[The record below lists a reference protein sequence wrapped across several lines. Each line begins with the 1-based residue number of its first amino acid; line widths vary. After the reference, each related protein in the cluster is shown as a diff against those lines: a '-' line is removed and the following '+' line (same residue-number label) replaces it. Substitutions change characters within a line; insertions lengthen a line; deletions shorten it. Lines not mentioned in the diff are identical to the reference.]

1 MYLLQMQNITK
12 AFPGI
17 IANDDVTLTIQ
28 EGEIHALLGENGAG
42 KTTLMNILYGLYEAD
57 KGNILWKG
65 NPVQISCPE
74 DAIRLGIGMVHQHF
88 MLVKTMSV
96 LKNIVLGLREESYPL
111 FRKKETQERIKK
123 LVAQYG
129 FHLDFEKK
137 VSELSVGNQQRV
149 EIVKA
154 LYRKAKLLILDEPTA
169 VLTPQETK
177 EFFQILRTLKEL
189 GHSIILISHNLSD
202 IMSISDRVTVL
213 RDGKTVFCGNTSET
227 TERELSRYMVG
238 REVIFESYK
247 RNVIS
252 QNEAILTAAHVTL
265 EDVPG
270 KPLIEDISFTVHQN
284 EVLGIAGVDGN
295 GQTELAEVI
304 TGIRRQS
311 SGSVTLIKMDM
322 THLSIRERAERGL
335 AYIPA
340 DRQKDALIM
349 DAELLFNLHLKDYY
363 KAPFARSGLLNIP
376 AMVDFCSES
385 VARFGIKTPSVTE
398 KVRLL
403 SGGNQQK
410 AILAREMNQN
420 AKVLIA
426 CQPTRGLDV
435 GATVYM
441 RDQLIK
447 YRDQGGSVI
456 LISTDLNEIL
466 SMSDRIIVMYRGRV
480 MGIVENTQ
488 NLSVELL
495 GLMMGG
501 KELSEAMI

>member
-12 AFPGI
+12 TFPGI
-17 IANDDVTLTIQ
+17 IANDDVTLTVQ

-42 KTTLMNILYGLYEAD
+42 KTTLMNILYGLYQAD
-57 KGNILWKG
+57 KGNILWKEK
-65 NPVQISCPE
+65 PVQISCPE

-96 LKNIVLGLREESYPL
+96 LKNIVLGLREEKYPL
-111 FRKKETQERIKK
+111 FRKNEAQARIQK
-123 LVAQYG
+123 LVTQYG
-129 FHLDFEKK
+129 FHLDFEKQI
-137 VSELSVGNQQRV
+137 SELSVGNQQQV

-154 LYRKAKLLILDEPTA
+154 LYREAKLLILDEPTA

-177 EFFQILRTLKEL
+177 EFFHILRTLKEH

-213 RDGKTVFCGNTSET
+213 RDGKIVFCGNTLDT

-238 REVIFESYK
+238 REIIFESYK
-247 RNVIS
+247 RSDVS
-252 QNEAILTAAHVTL
+252 QRDAALTVAHVML
-265 EDVPG
+265 DEVPG
-270 KPLIEDISFTVHQN
+270 KHLLEDISFTVHQN

-304 TGIRRQS
+304 TGIRQQS
-311 SGSVTLIKMDM
+311 SGLLQLLKMDM
-322 THLSIRERAERGL
+322 AHWSIRKRAERGL

-363 KAPFARSGLLNIP
+363 KAPFARNGLLNIP
-376 AMVDFCSES
+376 VMVDSCSKSAE
-385 VARFGIKTPSVTE
+385 RFSIKTPSMTE

-420 AKVLIA
+420 ARVLIA

-441 RDQLIK
+441 RDRLIE
-447 YRDQGGSVI
+447 YRDQGGSVL

-466 SMSDRIIVMYRGRV
+466 SMSDRIIVLYRGRV
-480 MGIVENTQ
+480 MGIVENTPQ
-488 NLSVELL
+488 LSAELL
-495 GLMMGG
+495 GMMMGG
-501 KELSEAMI
+501 KKLAEAMI